1 MDYEYLSRIRAEIE
15 ITSRRKTSNI
25 LEGEFTSIYRGRS
38 LDFDDL
44 REYTVGDNVRDIDW
58 KSSSK
63 AGKILVRRYIAEKKH
78 NILFLMDSG
87 KKFHADTDKGENKFD
102 IASKILMVLTFLI
115 DKHGDDS
122 ALMSFNRN
130 GSKFTYFKTGTIHMQ
145 DMLKQYNDCINDYIG
160 NDDEHKR
167 VIANPFKR
175 KKETD
180 YYDDSFDISRLLE
193 YAVDNIRRKMIIF
206 IVTDRDGISKMSEGL
221 LRKATVNND
230 IMVINIEDAMFTV
243 DHAFDVENNSY
254 VEEFFSLNK
263 KLRKTELSQR
273 EEVMKNALEIFN
285 RYMIGFTSVSKEDEI
300 IDHIVELFERNNS
313 ENFS

>member
-87 KKFHADTDKGENKFD
+87 RKFLADTDKGENKFD
-102 IASKILMVLTFLI
+102 IASKVLMVLTFLI

-145 DMLKQYNDCINDYIG
+145 DMLKQYNDCITAYEG
-160 NDDEHKR
+160 NEEKK

-175 KKETD
+175 KVNTD
-180 YYDDSFDISRLLE
+180 NYEDAFDISRLLE

-206 IVTDRDGISKMSEGL
+206 IVTDRDGISKLDESL

-230 IMVINIEDAMFTV
+230 IMIINIEDAMFTN
-243 DHAFDVENNSY
+243 DNAFDVEKNSY

-263 KLRKTELSQR
+263 KLRRTEHEQR
-273 EEVMKNALEIFN
+273 EASLKKACDMFN

-300 IDHIVELFERNNS
+300 IDHIVQLFERNNS